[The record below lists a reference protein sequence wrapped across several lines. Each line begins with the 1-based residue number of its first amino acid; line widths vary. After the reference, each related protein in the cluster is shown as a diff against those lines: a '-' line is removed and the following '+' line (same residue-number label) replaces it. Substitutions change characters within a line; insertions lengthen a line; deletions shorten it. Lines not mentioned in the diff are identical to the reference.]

1 MKRFLI
7 TLCIPL
13 ILLIHPVK
21 GFAQEESTRIPSVP
35 GWVSDKGYWQVES
48 NIHSPWNSTISFFN
62 NDGIMVYKETLVNVP
77 LNLQRKRT
85 LRRLKKVLDRSVVA
99 WESGHPGSSDEL
111 LVTRS
116 LRRN

>member
-1 MKRFLI
+1 MNRQLI

-13 ILLIHPVK
+13 ILLMHPVK
-21 GFAQEESTRIPSVP
+21 GLAQEETIRTPSVP
-35 GWVSDKGYWQVES
+35 GWVSDKGYWQVET

-62 NDGIMVYKETLVNVP
+62 NDGIMVYKETLTNVP
-77 LNLQRKRT
+77 LNLQKKST
-85 LRRLKKVLDRSVVA
+85 LRRLKKILDRSVTA
-99 WESGHPGSSDEL
+99 WESGRPGPATAM

>member
-1 MKRFLI
+1 MKRILI

-13 ILLIHPVK
+13 MLLLHPVK
-21 GFAQEESTRIPSVP
+21 GLAQEEPRPTPSVP

-62 NDGIMVYKETLVNVP
+62 NDGIMVYKETLTNVP

-85 LRRLKKVLDRSVVA
+85 LRLLKKILDRSVTA
-99 WESGHPGSSDEL
+99 WESGRAAPATAM